1 MEWTFLDTWIVIVG
15 VLGAVSC
22 ALLGNYL
29 VLRRMSMMGDAISHA
44 VLPGLAI
51 AFLVS
56 GSRESLPMLIG
67 AILIGVL
74 TTLFIQVID
83 RLSGLD
89 RGASMGVVFT
99 TLFALGLIL
108 IKQAADHVD
117 LDPSCVLYGAIE
129 LTPLDT
135 YLWFGLEVPRA
146 AVTNGAMLLIN
157 LIFVILFFKELKI
170 TSFDSALAT
179 TIGIN
184 ANLMQYVL
192 MTLVAA
198 TTIAAFESVGSIL
211 VIAMLIVPGAAAHLL
226 TDRMGSMLLISSVFA
241 AVSAA
246 VGHVGA
252 ITIPTWFGFQDT
264 STAGMMAFTAGV
276 MFGLVMLFAPRYG
289 VISRLMHQLL
299 LGIKIVRDDILGFL
313 YRYQELADA
322 DASPVKI
329 DQVREALKTGIS
341 VDISIWGLTRSKLV
355 TRVAQ
360 GLTLT
365 PAGVE
370 KGKDLIRSHRL
381 WETYLCDKLGY
392 CSADVHRRAHELE
405 HFTDASLQTS
415 LGRATGN
422 PVADPHQRKI
432 PEAS

>member
-15 VLGAVSC
+15 MLGAMSC

-51 AFLVS
+51 AFLIS

-74 TTLFIQVID
+74 TTLFIHGID

-108 IKQAADHVD
+108 IRQAADHVD
-117 LDPSCVLYGAIE
+117 LDPGCVLYGAIE

-135 YLWFGLEVPRA
+135 YLWFGWEIPRA
-146 AVTNGAMLLIN
+146 VFTNGAMLLIN
-157 LIFVILFFKELKI
+157 LLFIILFYKELKI
-170 TSFDSALAT
+170 TSFDPALAT

-184 ANLMQYVL
+184 ANFMQYTL

-211 VIAMLIVPGAAAHLL
+211 VIAMLIVPAATAHLL
-226 TDRMGSMLLISSVFA
+226 TDRLGLMLLISLIFA
-241 AVSAA
+241 AISALL
-246 VGHVGA
+246 GHISA
-252 ITIPTWFGFQDT
+252 ITVPKLFGFEDT
-264 STAGMMAFTAGV
+264 STAGMMALTAGV
-276 MFGLVMLFAPRYG
+276 LFGGVFLFAPRYG
-289 VISRLMHQLL
+289 LISRLIHQFL

-313 YRYQELADA
+313 YRYHELAPPDA
-322 DASPVKI
+322 TPVQTSQIK
-329 DQVREALKTGIS
+329 EALKEGFT
-341 VDISIWGLTRSKLV
+341 VDLSLWDLKRKKLV
-355 TRVAQ
+355 KQVANR
-360 GLTLT
+360 LTLT
-365 PAGVE
+365 QSGRNM
-370 KGKDLIRSHRL
+370 GGSLIRSHRL
-381 WETYLCDKLGY
+381 WETYLCEKMEY
-392 CSADVHRRAHELE
+392 CGADIHRYAHQLE
-405 HFTDASLQTS
+405 HYTNEALQTE
-415 LGRATGN
+415 LGQATGN
-422 PVADPHQRKI
+422 PKFDPHQRRI
-432 PEAS
+432 PEL